1 MLTVREM
8 KREDLDRVSALEAS
22 IFSMPWSREGFA
34 ASLAGT
40 DGLFLVVEEEGTV
53 IGYCGMIVSIEEG
66 EITNVAVAPEA
77 RQKGAGDLL
86 IREAI
91 QKAQE
96 KGIGRIV
103 LEVRVSNHAAI
114 HLYEKNGFVTVGTR
128 KGFYEKPKEDALVM
142 IYGQ

>member
-8 KREDLDRVSALEAS
+8 KMEDLDRVSALEAS
-22 IFSMPWSREGFA
+22 VFSMPWSREGFA
-34 ASLAGT
+34 ASLSES
-40 DGLFLVVEEEGTV
+40 DGMFLIVEE
-53 IGYCGMIVSIEEG
+53 EEG
-66 EITNVAVAPEA
+66 EITNVAVDPAA
-77 RQKGAGDLL
+77 RRKGAGDML

-91 QKAQE
+91 RRVQA

-128 KGFYEKPKEDALVM
+128 KGFYEKPREDALVM

>member
-1 MLTVREM
+1 MLTDREVKM
-8 KREDLDRVSALEAS
+8 EDLDRVSALEAS
-22 IFSMPWSREGFA
+22 VFFFFFSREGFA
-34 ASLAGT
+34 ASLSGP
-40 DGLFLVVEEEGTV
+40 DGMFLIVEEEETV
-53 IGYCGMIVSIEEG
+53 IGYCGMIVSVEEG
-66 EITNVAVAPEA
+66 EITNVAVDPAA
-77 RQKGAGDLL
+77 RRKGAGDML

-91 QKAQE
+91 RRAQA

-128 KGFYEKPKEDALVM
+128 KGFYEKPREDALVM

>member
-34 ASLAGT
+34 VSLAGP

>member
-34 ASLAGT
+34 ASLAGP

-128 KGFYEKPKEDALVM
+128 RGFYEKPKEDALVM